1 LASVQARPGTL
12 LSLHRALRRAHKGG
26 AVLRLGAPAVL
37 AAVVLEAH
45 GHVFSLIPV
54 RAAVLAAALRDRALL
69 GELPPI
75 VSVRA
80 EQNGVRKRPW
90 PGASCGGCLNE
101 GTRGPMGRKSGHGV
115 VFMTH
120 HRRQPGRSRT
130 HERRRTALTLTRPF
144 PEASD
149 ERSSPKQNSVRNP
162 NVGPP
167 DSKATFRQD
176 WKRNRFAKAGH
187 EREHSRS
194 SPPLSSPHPRAQDRL

>member
-1 LASVQARPGTL
+1 
-12 LSLHRALRRAHKGG
+12 
-26 AVLRLGAPAVL
+26 VLRLGAPAVL

-130 HERRRTALTLTRPF
+130 HERRRTALTLEGRAAQSKRMVTFLFYRVTNSDALEF
-144 PEASD
+144 GHILASSCQHNALK
-149 ERSSPKQNSVRNP
+149 RVRR
-162 NVGPP
+162 PP
-167 DSKATFRQD
+167 DPKHE
-176 WKRNRFAKAGH
+176 GH
-187 EREHSRS
+187 FC
-194 SPPLSSPHPRAQDRL
+194 

>member
-1 LASVQARPGTL
+1 MASVQARPGTL

-45 GHVFSLIPV
+45 GHVSSLIPV

-130 HERRRTALTLTRPF
+130 HERRRTALTLRKGCVGI
-144 PEASD
+144 A
-149 ERSSPKQNSVRNP
+149 ERIRFISVRP
-162 NVGPP
+162 LDLASWSALACMLTG
-167 DSKATFRQD
+167 SKSVSIE
-176 WKRNRFAKAGH
+176 KRLV
-187 EREHSRS
+187 EHV
-194 SPPLSSPHPRAQDRL
+194 LAQT

>member
-1 LASVQARPGTL
+1 M
-12 LSLHRALRRAHKGG
+12 
-26 AVLRLGAPAVL
+26 LRLGAPAVL

-101 GTRGPMGRKSGHGV
+101 GTRGPMGRKRGHGV

-120 HRRQPGRSRT
+120 HRRQPPGRT
-130 HERRRTALTLTRPF
+130 KDA
-144 PEASD
+144 
-149 ERSSPKQNSVRNP
+149 
-162 NVGPP
+162 GPP
-167 DSKATFRQD
+167 WGTGFYSQDKLFDSAM
-176 WKRNRFAKAGH
+176 
-187 EREHSRS
+187 REPAFGTGQTSPQASR
-194 SPPLSSPHPRAQDRL
+194 PDYTLDDRLVASGELCCTTHRAVWR

>member
-1 LASVQARPGTL
+1 MSIFRR
-12 LSLHRALRRAHKGG
+12 RALNYQDVWGTGG
-26 AVLRLGAPAVL
+26 DWKEVRLTSAEAALGVSAVL

-130 HERRRTALTLTRPF
+130 HERRRTALTRAGLAFRP
-144 PEASD
+144 
-149 ERSSPKQNSVRNP
+149 RKP
-162 NVGPP
+162 NTSLSGLRR
-167 DSKATFRQD
+167 DTLLSLLS
-176 WKRNRFAKAGH
+176 FA
-187 EREHSRS
+187 
-194 SPPLSSPHPRAQDRL
+194 

>member
-1 LASVQARPGTL
+1 
-12 LSLHRALRRAHKGG
+12 
-26 AVLRLGAPAVL
+26 VLRLGAPAVL

-45 GHVFSLIPV
+45 GHVFPLIPV

-130 HERRRTALTLTRPF
+130 HERRRTALTQAEMRLSVTEKAPQWGGF
-144 PEASD
+144 AS
-149 ERSSPKQNSVRNP
+149 Q
-162 NVGPP
+162 
-167 DSKATFRQD
+167 
-176 WKRNRFAKAGH
+176 
-187 EREHSRS
+187 
-194 SPPLSSPHPRAQDRL
+194 

>member
-1 LASVQARPGTL
+1 
-12 LSLHRALRRAHKGG
+12 
-26 AVLRLGAPAVL
+26 VLRLGAPAVL

-45 GHVFSLIPV
+45 GHVFPLIPV

-130 HERRRTALTLTRPF
+130 HERRRTALTLGCRPLWTLWAAHAA
-144 PEASD
+144 ED
-149 ERSSPKQNSVRNP
+149 I
-162 NVGPP
+162 
-167 DSKATFRQD
+167 
-176 WKRNRFAKAGH
+176 
-187 EREHSRS
+187 
-194 SPPLSSPHPRAQDRL
+194 

>member
-1 LASVQARPGTL
+1 
-12 LSLHRALRRAHKGG
+12 
-26 AVLRLGAPAVL
+26 VLRLGAPAVL

-120 HRRQPGRSRT
+120 HRRQPGRSRRHT
-130 HERRRTALTLTRPF
+130 SGRTALTRLGAVALIVVFIKDTATALEPVPGYF
-144 PEASD
+144 
-149 ERSSPKQNSVRNP
+149 
-162 NVGPP
+162 
-167 DSKATFRQD
+167 SKI
-176 WKRNRFAKAGH
+176 
-187 EREHSRS
+187 
-194 SPPLSSPHPRAQDRL
+194 

>member
-130 HERRRTALTLTRPF
+130 HERRRTARASWSVAAPPLQVTV
-144 PEASD
+144 EASW
-149 ERSSPKQNSVRNP
+149 SVAA
-162 NVGPP
+162 V
-167 DSKATFRQD
+167 
-176 WKRNRFAKAGH
+176 H
-187 EREHSRS
+187 
-194 SPPLSSPHPRAQDRL
+194 LSMTCRPSLSFSWPMQYPR